1 MDCKP
6 KPHIEVFDDETLL
19 FRVDPSQIIMMNFL
33 FKGYGH
39 LAVVRT
45 LDPEKGE
52 VELLV
57 SPDTKQEVVK
67 IVEAFL
73 REESERVA

>member
-1 MDCKP
+1 MDCKS
-6 KPHIEVFDDETLL
+6 KPHIETFDDETLV

-45 LDPEKGE
+45 LDPDKGE

-57 SPDTKQEVVK
+57 SPDTRHEVEK

-73 REESERVA
+73 REDSERVA